1 MAKSTA
7 KSQQFEDLYP
17 AIAEWID
24 TTGWIE
30 LGQDDMSRS
39 MARVLD
45 EGGLVWEGKSSYP
58 SINALFEDVERAVK
72 KELGN
77 DDDGEYDG
85 EDEDEIEV
93 SKPQKKSA
101 SSKAASAKKTAS
113 TKKSASMPDPN
124 ALIPVDSSMIQAV
137 RYNAKTKE
145 LDVLYNSGKV
155 WCYSGV
161 DKEEYEGLM
170 KSSSK
175 GSYMRSNIIG
185 AYSEVPIKLGRR

>member
-1 MAKSTA
+1 MAKSTS

-17 AIAEWID
+17 AISEWID

-30 LGQDDMSRS
+30 FGKNDMSHS

-45 EGGLVWEGKSSYP
+45 EGGMLWEGKSSYS
-58 SINALFEDVERAVK
+58 SINALFADVEQAVK
-72 KELGN
+72 KELG
-77 DDDGEYDG
+77 Y
-85 EDEDEIEV
+85 DEDKAAEIIAP
-93 SKPQKKSA
+93 KTTKKA
-101 SSKAASAKKTAS
+101 VESKAKASKIATQKTTS
-113 TKKSASMPDPN
+113 VPDEN
-124 ALIPVDSSMIQAV
+124 IFLTVESSMIAAV
-137 RYNAKTKE
+137 RYNARTKE

-185 AYSEVPIKLGRR
+185 CYPETPIKLGRK

>member
-30 LGQDDMSRS
+30 LGQDGMSRS

-58 SINALFEDVERAVK
+58 SINELFEDVERAVK
-72 KELGN
+72 KEIGYDS
-77 DDDGEYDG
+77 DD
-85 EDEDEIEV
+85 DEIEAPK
-93 SKPQKKSA
+93 SLKKA
-101 SSKAASAKKTAS
+101 TSSKAASAKKSASAKKTAS
-113 TKKSASMPDPN
+113 TKKSASAPDPN
-124 ALIPVDSSMIQAV
+124 AVIPVDSSMIQAV